1 MSKIRS
7 TKEFRVWEKNQPIR
21 ILKNDEEYEPISVI
35 DLLSKVAEN
44 YGEHPALAYQDHL
57 TKKWNFINYF
67 EYKKKVTKLAKVFI
81 KLGLQR
87 WDVVGVLA
95 FNSVEWFVTE
105 LAAIHAG

>member
-1 MSKIRS
+1 MRN
-7 TKEFRVWEKNQPIR
+7 EG
-21 ILKNDEEYEPISVI
+21 EYEAISVI
-35 DLLSKVAEN
+35 DLMTKVVEN
-44 YGEHPALAYQDHL
+44 YGEHPALAFQDPS
-57 TKKWNFINYF
+57 TNNFEFISYF